1 MNEKEIEHHEQ
12 AVGFTERLYDEL
24 INRGIKL
31 KPRRYV
37 RGFASYYGYS
47 DLNDLWID
55 LDNKDKDSVIISS
68 LMCGGDEE
76 EPYFLSIYTSQSH
89 GKDYNERFKVF
100 DLEKIIDDIFTFLDI
115 HPKVHYEQLSLF

>member
-1 MNEKEIEHHEQ
+1 MNQKEIEHHEQ
-12 AVGFTERLYDEL
+12 AVGFTEQLYDEL

-55 LDNKDKDSVIISS
+55 IDRKDKPSIIISTY
-68 LMCGGDEE
+68 LTGGDEE
-76 EPYFLSIYTSQSH
+76 EPYFMSVYRTYP
-89 GKDYNERFKVF
+89 YNDLQTTFAKFDIEKV
-100 DLEKIIDDIFTFLDI
+100 INDIFTFLDI
-115 HPKVHYEQLSLF
+115 HQQVHYEQLSLF